1 MGMQDLNKDYIL
13 SLVSNKGN
21 ISIIRETIE
30 HRYEKVIEYIKGKIN
45 DDKFTIIQMEEHF
58 FSAISNELNLK
69 NGYNYI
75 YPYSYNTYDVYG
87 ISCYRTDEKKYNEE
101 ISKLSISEK
110 KNYSLRKKKSF
121 ISNATRYIY
130 MH

>member
-45 DDKFTIIQMEEHF
+45 DDKFTIFQMEEHF
-58 FSAISNELNLK
+58 FLCNL
-69 NGYNYI
+69 
-75 YPYSYNTYDVYG
+75 
-87 ISCYRTDEKKYNEE
+87 
-101 ISKLSISEK
+101 
-110 KNYSLRKKKSF
+110 
-121 ISNATRYIY
+121 
-130 MH
+130 